1 MNEGPAGAAGRV
13 LRTRPMSSASYDR
26 VTQVELGRTGLTV
39 SRLCLG
45 TLPMGPLQAG
55 LSLSE
60 GAGLIVKALERGIN
74 FIDTAELYGT
84 YEYIHKALSEA
95 RRVGLLVGREVVV
108 ATKSYAH
115 SWDGMEK
122 SLDRALRELG
132 VERIGIFLLHE
143 QESELTLKGHRPALE
158 RLLRAKEEG
167 LVRAV
172 GVSTHCPEC
181 VRACAAIGEI
191 DVIHPLINFRGLG
204 ILVSGTVSTGPARR
218 GEGKRANP
226 PGDGN
231 AIWTVPRSISQ
242 GLPGPVLSMVSAIR
256 EAYQAGK
263 GIYAMK
269 ALGGGNLFT
278 WVDEALGFVRSLPWV
293 HSVAVGVV
301 NEDELEMDIALLE
314 GRDVPRAVR
323 ERVRARAKFK
333 RLFVE
338 SWCQGCGSCVEA
350 CPSGALKIEAGRP
363 RADPEKCTLCG
374 YCSASCRDFCIKVV

>member
-1 MNEGPAGAAGRV
+1 
-13 LRTRPMSSASYDR
+13 
-26 VTQVELGRTGLTV
+26 
-39 SRLCLG
+39 
-45 TLPMGPLQAG
+45 MGPLQAR

-60 GAGLIVKALERGIN
+60 GAGLILKALERGVN

-84 YEYIHKALSEA
+84 YEYIRKALGEA
-95 RRVGLLVGREVVV
+95 RQIGLFGDCEVVV
-108 ATKSYAH
+108 ATKSYAY
-115 SWDGMEK
+115 SWDGMEE
-122 SLDRALRELG
+122 SLNRALREIG
-132 VERIGIFLLHE
+132 VDRIGIFLLHE

-172 GVSTHCPEC
+172 GVSTHSPEC
-181 VRACAAIGEI
+181 VRACAAIDEI

-204 ILVSGTVSTGPARR
+204 ILVSGTVSSGPTRG
-218 GEGKRANP
+218 GEGKTAFP
-226 PGDGN
+226 PGDGT
-231 AIWTVPRSISQ
+231 ADPSVPGPISQ

-269 ALGGGNLFT
+269 ALGGGNLLAS
-278 WVDEALGFVRSLPWV
+278 VDEALGFVRSLPWV
-293 HSVAVGVV
+293 HSVAVGVL

-314 GRDVPRAVR
+314 GRDVPPDVR
-323 ERVRARAKFK
+323 ERVRARARFK

-338 SWCQGCGSCVEA
+338 SWCQGCGNCVEA
-350 CPSGALKIEAGRP
+350 CPSGALRMDAGRP
-363 RADPEKCTLCG
+363 VVDPEKCTLCG